1 MPNLPI
7 LVDTHCH
14 LIMNQYDPDRS
25 GVIQR
30 ARDAGVER
38 MITIGT
44 DIDESQR
51 TVVLAEEHDFMFA
64 AVGIHPHDGA

>member
-1 MPNLPI
+1 MPI
-7 LVDTHCH
+7 LIDTHCH
-14 LIMNQYDPDRS
+14 LTMNQYDPDRS

-44 DIDESQR
+44 DLEDSQR
-51 TVVLAEEHDFMFA
+51 AVALAQ
-64 AVGIHPHDGA
+64 